1 MGPSDMPNE
10 TPAHLESAQT
20 RAPLAGLAWNAAV
33 IVCGVAV
40 LTVAAKTQIL
50 FYPVPMTLHTAAV
63 MAFALALSPRMSVAV
78 VAAYLAAGAIGLPV
92 FAGTPE
98 RGIGM
103 SYMLG
108 PTGGYLLGYL
118 IAAGIVSA
126 LAAGRGTVGRIAAML
141 LGLLIVYACGVAWL
155 AKFVAPGQLFAL
167 GVAPFVLGD
176 LVKIA
181 LVAAGASVVTALM
194 PPATRP

>member
-1 MGPSDMPNE
+1 MPNE

-20 RAPLAGLAWNAAV
+20 RALLPGLAWNAAIV
-33 IVCGVAV
+33 VCGVTV

-63 MAFALALSPRMSVAV
+63 MAFALALSPRMSLAV

-98 RGIGM
+98 RGIGIP
-103 SYMLG
+103 YMLG

-118 IAAGIVSA
+118 VAAGIVSA

-155 AKFVAPGQLFAL
+155 AKFVAPGQLFVL
-167 GVAPFVLGD
+167 GVAPFVIGD